1 MIKER
6 NTKQKELIINIL
18 NNNKDKHLTAEE
30 ILIDINKENNVIGQA
45 TVYRV
50 LAQLVNGG
58 IVRKYIGVDNKKAC
72 YQYVDD
78 KQKCNTHY
86 HLVCEQCGQ
95 TIHYSNSSVEQ
106 LKNIIA
112 KENGF
117 EINLQK
123 FILYGIC
130 KECQEGDQL

>member
-30 ILIDINKENNVIGQA
+30 ILVEINQENNVIGQA

-50 LAQLVNGG
+50 LGQLVNSG

-72 YQYVDD
+72 YQYVDH
-78 KQKCNTHY
+78 KQKCNLHY
-86 HLVCEQCGQ
+86 HFVCEQCGQ
-95 TIHYSNSSVEQ
+95 TIHYKNSSVEEF
-106 LKNIIA
+106 KNTILN
-112 KENGF
+112 ENGF

-130 KECQEGDQL
+130 KECQEGVK